1 MGIRLDWQV
10 ESEQSRVRA
19 TEDPEARRARRAAQR
34 RFVGWL
40 LALAGVVLALGA
52 GILWRLQRVETGL
65 RQDLLD
71 TVEIEVT
78 ALRLGDFPNFMAV
91 QRSAS
96 ESFILDQSRRFQD
109 YQALKQAHRITLTGD
124 VLDVAIDQQRAR
136 VMLRELIDGVPYR
149 VLWFYWYYKDG
160 QTSDRAGWR
169 HVPDDLTF
177 WGDEATIERGPVR
190 IAYRALD
197 QSLAEALAPRLETW
211 WLQSCVW
218 LGCTTPPALRV
229 EIVAERPSSVKW
241 SERDP
246 WTLRIT
252 SPLVTRARADVALT
266 PELERTVA
274 EEVAARLVRYAAG
287 ETTPLDTSD
296 AAWLHADMS
305 AWLADR
311 LVTPVEPGA
320 PSFVESVV
328 ARHGTRAP
336 GLILA
341 ALRGGASL
349 SDALA
354 AATGSPLATMSVDQL
369 SALQWA
375 GFFEWRLALEAR
387 LLFEA
392 GNQGAY
398 LALYD
403 PDDAY
408 AARAAQQRLANPPVD
423 AQIPLDVTGVT
434 LTREG
439 EQTYAYVA
447 TARTVDGVTT
457 PGETV
462 IWRLAGGTW
471 KRTS

>member
-10 ESEQSRVRA
+10 ESEQSRVGA
-19 TEDPEARRARRAAQR
+19 TEDPAARAARQAAQR
-34 RFVGWL
+34 RFAIWL
-40 LALAGVVLALGA
+40 LALAAIVLALGV
-52 GILWRLQRVETGL
+52 GIAWRLQRVESGL

-96 ESFILDQSRRFQD
+96 ESFLLDQSRRFQD
-109 YQALKQAHRITLTGD
+109 YQALKQAQRIELTGD

-136 VMLRELIDGVPYR
+136 VMLREVIDGVPYR
-149 VLWFYWYYKDG
+149 VLWYYWYYKDG
-160 QTSDRAGWR
+160 QTSDCAGWR

-177 WGDEATIERGPVR
+177 WGDAAALERGPVR

-197 QSLAEALAPRLETW
+197 ESLAEALAPRLETW

-218 LGCTTPPALRV
+218 LGCATPPALRV
-229 EIVAERPSSVKW
+229 EIVAERPASVAW
-241 SERDP
+241 SARDP

-252 SPLVTRARADVALT
+252 SPLVSRARADVALA
-266 PELERTVA
+266 PPLERAVA
-274 EEVAARLVRYAAG
+274 EQVAARLVRYAAG
-287 ETTPLDTSD
+287 ETTPLDASD

-305 AWLADR
+305 LWLADR

-341 ALRGGASL
+341 ALRSGASL

-354 AATGSPLATMSVDQL
+354 EATGSPLAALSVDQL

-387 LLFEA
+387 LLAEP
-392 GNQGAY
+392 GSQGAY

-403 PDDAY
+403 ADDAH
-408 AARAAQQRLANPPVD
+408 AQRAAQARLANP
-423 AQIPLDVTGVT
+423 AAGSQIPLAVTGVT

-447 TARTVDGVTT
+447 TARTLDDGTT

-471 KRTS
+471 KRAN